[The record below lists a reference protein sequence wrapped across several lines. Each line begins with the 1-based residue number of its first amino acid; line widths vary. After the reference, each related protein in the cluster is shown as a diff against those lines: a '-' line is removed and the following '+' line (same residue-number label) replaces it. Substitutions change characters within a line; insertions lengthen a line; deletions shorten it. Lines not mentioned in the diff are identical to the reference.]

1 MEQLNKS
8 ILHLERMAKILAILA
23 FLVSLYEIRWLL
35 IVWVNSSDPDSL
47 WGALQL
53 NSRETFVFISSGV
66 CLLLTYLGRLKKRI
80 KILNLIWIFASLLIV
95 CVFGY
100 DIFGSYALSTIS
112 NSQVGHSTHLFLQ
125 NQLKYHWYLIVII
138 ISFIGLL
145 IVQSILVFKLEEVSV
160 KNK

>member
-8 ILHLERMAKILAILA
+8 ILHPERLAKILAILA

-47 WGALQL
+47 RGALQL
-53 NSRETFVFISSGV
+53 NSRETFVFVSSSV

-80 KILNLIWIFASLLIV
+80 RVLNLIWVFASLLIV

-100 DIFGSYALSTIS
+100 DIFGSYVLSTIS
-112 NSQVGHSTHLFLQ
+112 NPQVGQSAHLFLQ

-145 IVQSILVFKLEEVSV
+145 IVQSILVFRLDEVNI